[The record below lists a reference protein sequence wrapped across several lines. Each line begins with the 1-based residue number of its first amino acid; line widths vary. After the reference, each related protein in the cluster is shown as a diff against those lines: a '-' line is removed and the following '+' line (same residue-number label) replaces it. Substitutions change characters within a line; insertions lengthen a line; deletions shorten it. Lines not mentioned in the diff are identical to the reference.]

1 MLIIELEDDERRLLL
16 DVVEERL
23 LGMGPLIRHCLTDKR
38 HDLLMAEQAA
48 LLRLVDRLR
57 PIPVDVPGEP
67 IAAACACAK

>member
-1 MLIIELEDDERRLLL
+1 MLIIELEDDERQLLL

-38 HDLLMAEQAA
+38 HDELLAEQTE

-57 PIPVDVPGEP
+57 PMVLEE
-67 IAAACACAK
+67 AC